1 MEGTRVYHSVL
12 VFSVEAC
19 RSVEKS
25 VKNGRKNYKPRG
37 RVSRPGSALVLCEC
51 AALVSAL
58 HSAPA
63 RRAVVAALGMPRALP
78 PSLRVGPPLRVGPVP
93 CTDAARAAGPASLLA
108 VGEPGPALPSR
119 RVLRCSASVR
129 GDPPRR
135 AAPSPALAGRE
146 PTADMFHI
154 LTLICARFNTN
165 RCTHIGRYARI
176 DAPHSD
182 TTIGVRSVLPCS
194 LLSMPG
200 PAGRPGATPVRP
212 AASSK
217 LSARLRGQT
226 EGSVP
231 VSSSESA
238 HHKPGLHE

>member
-1 MEGTRVYHSVL
+1 M
-12 VFSVEAC
+12 
-19 RSVEKS
+19 
-25 VKNGRKNYKPRG
+25 
-37 RVSRPGSALVLCEC
+37 LCEC

-200 PAGRPGATPVRP
+200 PAGRPGATPVLPP
-212 AASSK
+212 AWRRAPLRQESSVTF
-217 LSARLRGQT
+217 SVSCRHGRGDGGRSGRSEQAGRSPAGSDRGFGARVIQRI
-226 EGSVP
+226 
-231 VSSSESA
+231 SSSQTGA
-238 HHKPGLHE
+238 ARVKPRVNL